1 MYKMLGVMVWM
12 TCWPALEI
20 VATTDRQ
27 PLASTVVVAPNC
39 STQVFDFPQGP
50 QNPLGL
56 AGCVD
61 TVSSRQ
67 GFTTS
72 MYQVTWGS

>member
-1 MYKMLGVMVWM
+1 VYKMLGILDWM
-12 TCWPALEI
+12 TCWPAQEI

-27 PLASTVVVAPNC
+27 PLASTVMVAPNC
-39 STQVFDFPQGP
+39 STQVFDFPQG
-50 QNPLGL
+50 NPLGL

-61 TVSSRQ
+61 TVISRQ